1 LTSKINSRHGPAE
14 SEGGIS
20 TPKTRASSPK
30 HGKIDPDNTPHSG
43 GNTWAGG
50 TGGSDTAGLGGRGG
64 PYRLDAGHSVK
75 QISDEM
81 KAEVSEEAQRR
92 ARQMAKEAL
101 NKALKELNLGEE
113 EWERYNDLRERVAV
127 QIQQLRVHLKD
138 IKRRK
143 EERIWLRR
151 QTNGE
156 LDDSRL
162 VDAVAGEKDV
172 FKRRGVSIE
181 SNMTSL
187 VSEPMSI
194 KLVVD
199 VSASMYRFNGYDG
212 RLQRLLEACVMIME
226 ALGDDERF
234 LLQIVGHNG
243 TNAVIPFVDEASS
256 LDAANQLRVLEAMV
270 THTQY
275 TNAGDRTLEAIE
287 SAVDEAKNGD
297 LILVITDANLKR
309 YRIEAEE
316 VSQLI
321 SGKNGSST
329 NIHTHLIL
337 IGSIGEEANELA
349 QKIPNGR
356 AQICLESSDLP
367 IIIKSIVTNAAK

>member
-1 LTSKINSRHGPAE
+1 
-14 SEGGIS
+14 
-20 TPKTRASSPK
+20 
-30 HGKIDPDNTPHSG
+30 
-43 GNTWAGG
+43 
-50 TGGSDTAGLGGRGG
+50 
-64 PYRLDAGHSVK
+64 
-75 QISDEM
+75 
-81 KAEVSEEAQRR
+81 
-92 ARQMAKEAL
+92 MAKEAL